1 MPQLVAETIAQSLR
15 ERIERGEWAD
25 GSRIP
30 PERELAAQFGVARN
44 TIRRAI
50 GLLGDSIAITREVG
64 RGTFVEATDGRG
76 LADVVVRME
85 GASPA
90 DMMEIRQLLEPA
102 AAAFAATNASAAE
115 LGKVAEAHRHAAAAT
130 ALPDFERWD
139 AELHH
144 RVFACSRNELLREIH
159 NVLRILRNQVQWLEM
174 KRRSFSEARRRQ
186 YCREHEMLVDALIR
200 RDPEGAR
207 TAMQV
212 HLRSVES
219 NLLGREAA
227 TRHYLP

>member
-1 MPQLVAETIAQSLR
+1 LPARLIEPPRTSLRPTTAFGSQLDHRAVSMPQLVAETIAQSLK

-50 GLLGDSIAITREVG
+50 GLLGDSVALTREVG
-64 RGTFVEATDGRG
+64 RGTYVEAKGG
-76 LADVVVRME
+76 GALADVIVRME

-90 DMMEIRQLLEPA
+90 DMMEIRQLLEPT

-115 LGKVAEAHRHAAAAT
+115 LGKVALAHREASAAT
-130 ALPDFERWD
+130 DLADFERWD

-144 RVFACSRNELLREIH
+144 RVFACSRNDLLREIH
-159 NVLRILRNQVQWLEM
+159 NVLRILRTQPQWLEM

-186 YCREHEMLVDALIR
+186 YCVEHERWSMR
-200 RDPEGAR
+200 
-207 TAMQV
+207 
-212 HLRSVES
+212 
-219 NLLGREAA
+219 
-227 TRHYLP
+227 

>member
-1 MPQLVAETIAQSLR
+1 MPQLVAEAIAQSLR

-25 GSRIP
+25 GARIP
-30 PERELAAQFGVARN
+30 PERALAAEFGVARN

-50 GLLGDSIAITREVG
+50 GLLGDSVAITREVG
-64 RGTFVEATDGRG
+64 RGTFVEAGDGAT
-76 LADVVVRME
+76 LAEVVVRME

-90 DMMEIRQLLEPA
+90 DMMEIRQLLEPT

-115 LGKVAEAHRHAAAAT
+115 LGRVAEAHRHAAAAT
-130 ALPDFERWD
+130 ALSEFERWD

-159 NVLRILRNQVQWLEM
+159 NVLRILRNQARWLEM

-186 YCREHEMLVDALIR
+186 YCLEHGMLVDALMR
-200 RDPEGAR
+200 RDPDGAR
-207 TAMQV
+207 SAMQV
-212 HLRSVES
+212 HLRSVKA
-219 NLLGREAA
+219 NLLGGDIAGG
-227 TRHYLP
+227 P